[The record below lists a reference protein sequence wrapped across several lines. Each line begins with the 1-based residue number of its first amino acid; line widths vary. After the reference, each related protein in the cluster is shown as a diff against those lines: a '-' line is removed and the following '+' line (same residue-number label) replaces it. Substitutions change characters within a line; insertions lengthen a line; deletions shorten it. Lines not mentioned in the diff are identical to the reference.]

1 MFFPVATKWNTT
13 AIRRFVYLDFG
24 SRKASPRDSTKMKV
38 EHTGFYSRVQEKF
51 LTSLTC
57 FQTLHPRYAWVIIT
71 VFVSLW
77 IRSPFL
83 FSRVLFMSGFNVLLK
98 HSYTL
103 HVPFFA
109 YSFFGSFSLTYN
121 GNNNNNNNNN
131 NNLIYRC
138 FSTEP
143 IALYNSEW
151 SRKVSNIRILKKRNN
166 EWFLQ
171 FKEISKKVRLKS
183 GFKRF
188 CWLAKFYT

>member
-1 MFFPVATKWNTT
+1 MKYYCYSKVW
-13 AIRRFVYLDFG
+13 RFVYLYFG

-38 EHTGFYSRVQEKF
+38 EYTGFYSRVQEKF
-51 LTSLTC
+51 LTPLTC
-57 FQTLHPRYAWVIIT
+57 FQTLHPRCAWVITTI
-71 VFVSLW
+71 FVSLS
-77 IRSPFL
+77 IRSPF
-83 FSRVLFMSGFNVLLK
+83 SHTRVLFMSFCNVLLK

-121 GNNNNNNNNN
+121 GNNNNNNNN
-131 NNLIYRC
+131 LIYRC

-151 SRKVSNIRILKKRNN
+151 SRKVSNIRSLKKRNN

-188 CWLAKFYT
+188 YWLAKFYT

>member
-1 MFFPVATKWNTT
+1 MKYYCYSKVCIFVFWVEESFATGFNENESWIYRLLQQSTGK
-13 AIRRFVYLDFG
+13 VL
-24 SRKASPRDSTKMKV
+24 DSTYLLSNAASKV
-38 EHTGFYSRVQEKF
+38 CLSNYYNFC
-51 LTSLTC
+51 L
-57 FQTLHPRYAWVIIT
+57 II
-71 VFVSLW
+71 
-77 IRSPFL
+77 IRSPF
-83 FSRVLFMSGFNVLLK
+83 SHTRVLFMSGCNVLLK

-131 NNLIYRC
+131 LIYRC

-151 SRKVSNIRILKKRNN
+151 SRKVSNIRSLKKRNN